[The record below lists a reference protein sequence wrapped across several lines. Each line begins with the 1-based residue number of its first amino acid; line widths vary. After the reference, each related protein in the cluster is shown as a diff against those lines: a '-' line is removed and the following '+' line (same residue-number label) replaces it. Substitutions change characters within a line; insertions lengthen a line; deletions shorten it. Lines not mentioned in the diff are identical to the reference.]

1 MREGFQQPD
10 IVADFSDVSLSK
22 LFFLPCAATT
32 ATVTIIQQ
40 STATI
45 LLLAEI
51 QELCKCVPVVFV
63 SCGLVC
69 RSQHG
74 LVLPAGGEAGEGT
87 QVDEKN
93 EAFCASLSL
102 SPPAVDSRG
111 HPLRLH
117 SSERRYWQ
125 GEGLLTPQF
134 ALATNAE

>member
-102 SPPAVDSRG
+102 SPACCR
-111 HPLRLH
+111 
-117 SSERRYWQ
+117 
-125 GEGLLTPQF
+125 
-134 ALATNAE
+134 